1 MRYTAFDTFVCR
13 VQGWFSLRVSEE
25 WDWIKQFEKAETDE
39 MKNRWRIRI
48 GVSEDEDMYRDEL
61 RLPKTWVFYIR
72 KSRSRKPK
80 YDWTCRPKMT
90 GAEQRNLDLFDWKTR
105 KQNAHCIATS

>member
-48 GVSEDEDMYRDEL
+48 GVSEDEDYL
-61 RLPKTWVFYIR
+61 
-72 KSRSRKPK
+72 SRRI
-80 YDWTCRPKMT
+80 MT
-90 GAEQRNLDLFDWKTR
+90 GEDMGVL
-105 KQNAHCIATS
+105 H